1 VSEIVIEPKRVITTR
16 NWIAALLCLFLPS
29 LTRSQEPIF
38 RARSNVV
45 TVPTLVKDERGQII
59 YGLRAEDF
67 IIEDEGVAQSVQLDD
82 TVESEPVSVVVAL
95 QCGRRASR
103 EFSRMQGL
111 GAMLSPVFGAP
122 GSQVALVTFDSQITL
137 AHDFA
142 NNPETIEATLSNLQG
157 GDGGA
162 AILDAVQ
169 YSVRLLDQVPRER
182 RRVLLLISET
192 RDHGSHFAKISD
204 VVAQIGNSNTVIYA
218 LPFSPSLSQVL
229 DTERGSNKDEW
240 GGSPDL
246 LAPLMM
252 ASQAVRR
259 NTPKAITSMTGGEY
273 ELFATRKNFER
284 LMTDFSNHL
293 QSRYLLSFQPK
304 DPPPGLHQLHVRLR
318 EPGKATVLAR
328 TSYWAEGD
336 AR

>member
-1 VSEIVIEPKRVITTR
+1 MIEPKRVITTR
-16 NWIAALLCLFLPS
+16 NWLAVLLCFLLPL
-29 LTRSQEPIF
+29 LTRAQEPVF
-38 RARSNVV
+38 RARANVV

-67 IIEDEGVAQSVQLDD
+67 IIEDEGVPQSVQLDD

-111 GAMLSPVFGAP
+111 GAMLGPVFGAP

-137 AHDFA
+137 ARDFA
-142 NNPETIEATLSNLQG
+142 NNPESIEATLSNLQP

-169 YSVRLLDQVPRER
+169 YSVRLLDQAPRER

-204 VVAQIGNSNTVIYA
+204 VVAQIGNSNSVIYA

-246 LAPLMM
+246 LAPLLM
-252 ASQAVRR
+252 ASQAVRK

-284 LMTDFSNHL
+284 LMTEFSNHL

-304 DPPPGLHQLHVRLR
+304 DPHPGLHELRVRLR

-328 TSYWAEGD
+328 TSYWAEGES
-336 AR
+336 R